1 MNLRASA
8 KRFFPRNPRMIGSAL
23 AALAVLTAT
32 ATACGG
38 SDTGGH
44 ESDGVPFKTAEKGHL
59 TVTYSESYLPKI
71 ATGEEGELIGYEG
84 FLLTKVAEKYG
95 LKLKLK
101 PTEFASQVLF
111 VSQGKADVGTGTY
124 YTDKRAKQVFYSRPN
139 VNDRLGALML
149 KNASWSGVDSLKG
162 KPIASVTGY
171 SYNDYLIKAYGESNV
186 KLFPSYAEAAKA
198 TLNKQVSAFM
208 GSTGT
213 APGII
218 KQNPQLTLHALADGD
233 LDLPANILVS
243 PTYDYV
249 RCDNPG
255 LADAVDEVLDEL
267 IESGEWQ
274 KQLDSWGVGGEE
286 YLPSRNRPDQLCA

>member
-8 KRFFPRNPRMIGSAL
+8 KHLFPRNPRMIGSAV
-23 AALAVLTAT
+23 AALVILTAT

-38 SDTGGH
+38 SNTGGH
-44 ESDGVPFKTAEKGHL
+44 ESDGAPFKTVEKGHL

-71 ATGEEGELIGYEG
+71 ATGEEGKLIGYEG

-124 YTDKRAKQVFYSRPN
+124 YTDKRAEQVYYSRPN

-198 TLNKQVSAFM
+198 TMNKQVSAFM

-218 KQNPQLTLHALADGD
+218 KQNPRLTLHALADGD
-233 LDLPANILVS
+233 LDLPPNILVS

-249 RCDNPG
+249 RCDNPK
-255 LADAVDEVLDEL
+255 LADAVDKVLDEL

-274 KQLDSWGVGGEE
+274 KQLDAWGVGGEE

>member
-1 MNLRASA
+1 
-8 KRFFPRNPRMIGSAL
+8 
-23 AALAVLTAT
+23 
-32 ATACGG
+32 
-38 SDTGGH
+38 
-44 ESDGVPFKTAEKGHL
+44 
-59 TVTYSESYLPKI
+59 
-71 ATGEEGELIGYEG
+71 
-84 FLLTKVAEKYG
+84 KYG

-218 KQNPQLTLHALADGD
+218 KQNPQL
-233 LDLPANILVS
+233 
-243 PTYDYV
+243 
-249 RCDNPG
+249 
-255 LADAVDEVLDEL
+255 
-267 IESGEWQ
+267 
-274 KQLDSWGVGGEE
+274 
-286 YLPSRNRPDQLCA
+286 